1 MIESS
6 QLMKKALKAVQKDL
20 ITIIAYVNYK
30 KNKGIISCGFFFSIV
45 VLQWHLLTFF
55 SLLLWLCFSFLD
67 QKYLVINFSQYFLLF
82 A

>member
-30 KNKGIISCGFFFSIV
+30 KTKGLLVVGFFFYSCVAMALAHILFFAV
-45 VLQWHLLTFF
+45 MAMFLFPRSEVL
-55 SLLLWLCFSFLD
+55 C
-67 QKYLVINFSQYFLLF
+67 
-82 A
+82 